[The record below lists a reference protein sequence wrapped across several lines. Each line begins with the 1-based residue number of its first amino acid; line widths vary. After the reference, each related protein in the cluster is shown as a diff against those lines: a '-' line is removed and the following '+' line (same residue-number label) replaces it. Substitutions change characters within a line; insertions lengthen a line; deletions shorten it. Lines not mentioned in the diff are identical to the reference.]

1 MDIICFCHLRWN
13 FVYQRPQHL
22 LSRFAYQDRVFVI
35 EEPLFD
41 ANSSYAETSL
51 SKENVWVITPHLPK
65 ELTPGEIISEQT
77 TLIKKLFSDLEI
89 DDYIAWFYTPMAL
102 DIYQTLPEAKLV
114 IYDCMDEL
122 SAFKN
127 APQGI
132 SMKESLLLQKADL
145 VFTGGYSLYEAKQH
159 QHPAVFPFPSSIDKA
174 HFSKARH
181 DQTIP
186 HDQLNI
192 PCPRI
197 GFFGVI
203 DERFDID
210 LLGNAAAL
218 KPGWQF
224 VIIGPTVKIDPAS
237 LPNASNI
244 HYLGSKSYEEL
255 PTYLAGWDV
264 AMIPFA
270 RNESTRYI
278 SPTKTPEYLAG
289 GVPVVSTSIQD
300 VVKPYGQ
307 EKLVYIAD
315 EPEEFINGVEWCLSN
330 RSNSQW
336 LKAVDD
342 FLANISWDVTWLQMM
357 LLIQGKLKTKQSRNL
372 ITKENEYV

>member
-22 LSRFAYQDRVFVI
+22 LSRFAYQYRVFVI

-41 ANSSYAETSL
+41 ASVSYFETSL
-51 SKENVWVITPHLPK
+51 SKENVWVVTPHLPNNLDANNIIR
-65 ELTPGEIISEQT
+65 EQEI
-77 TLIKKLFSDLEI
+77 LAKKIFLDFGI
-89 DDYIAWFYTPMAL
+89 GDYIAWFYTPMAL
-102 DIYQTLPEAKLV
+102 NIYEALPKAKLV

-127 APQGI
+127 APPGI
-132 SMKESLLLQKADL
+132 SKKELLLMEKADL
-145 VFTGGYSLYEAKQH
+145 VFTGGYSLYEAKQN

-174 HFSKARH
+174 HFSKARL
-181 DQTIP
+181 DTTIP
-186 HDQLNI
+186 VDQSNI
-192 PCPRI
+192 PRPRI
-197 GFFGVI
+197 GFFGVV

-210 LLGNAAAL
+210 LLRDTAVL
-218 KPGWQF
+218 KPEWQF

-237 LPNASNI
+237 LPIAPNI
-244 HYLGSKSYEEL
+244 HYLGSKSYDEL
-255 PTYLAGWDV
+255 PSYLAGWDV

-300 VVKPYGQ
+300 VVRPYGQ

-315 EPEEFINGVEWCLSN
+315 DPEEFIKGVEWALSN

-342 FLANISWDVTWLQMM
+342 FLANISWDVTWLKMI
-357 LLIQGKLKTKQSRNL
+357 LLIQSKLKANQSRNQ
-372 ITKENEYV
+372 IKKENEYV

>member
-22 LSRFAYQDRVFVI
+22 LSRFAYQYRVFVI

-41 ANSSYAETSL
+41 AKVSYVETSL
-51 SKENVWVITPHLPK
+51 SKENVWVITPHLSK
-65 ELTPGEIISEQT
+65 DLDTDHIAREQQI
-77 TLIKKLFSDLEI
+77 LVKKFFADFSI
-89 DDYIAWFYTPMAL
+89 GDYIAWFYTPMAL
-102 DIYQTLPEAKLV
+102 SIYESVPRAKLV
-114 IYDCMDEL
+114 VYDCMDEL

-127 APQGI
+127 APAGI
-132 SMKESLLLQKADL
+132 SQMESLLLEKADL

-174 HFSKARH
+174 HFSKARR
-181 DQTIP
+181 DTIP
-186 HDQLNI
+186 PMDQVNI
-192 PCPRI
+192 PRPRI

-210 LLGNAAAL
+210 LLKNTAEL

-237 LPNASNI
+237 LPKASNI

-255 PTYLAGWDV
+255 PGYLAGWDV

-300 VVKPYGQ
+300 VVTPYGK

-315 EPEEFINGVEWCLSN
+315 DPEEFIKGVEWSLSN
-330 RSNSQW
+330 KNNPAW
-336 LKAVDD
+336 LKPVDD
-342 FLANISWDVTWLQMM
+342 FLTNISWDVTWLKMI
-357 LLIQGKLKTKQSRNL
+357 LLIQSKLKANQSRNL
-372 ITKENEYV
+372 TTKENEYV

>member
-22 LSRFAYQDRVFVI
+22 LSRFAFQFRVFVI

-41 ANSSYAETSL
+41 ANASYFDTAM

-65 ELTPGEIISEQT
+65 DLEVNAIVSEQQI
-77 TLIKKLFSDLEI
+77 LLNKLFSGFAIE
-89 DDYIAWFYTPMAL
+89 DYIAWFYTPMAL
-102 DIYQTLPEAKLV
+102 DIYETLPKAKLV
-114 IYDCMDEL
+114 LYDCMDEL

-127 APQGI
+127 APAGI
-132 SMKESLLLQKADL
+132 SKKESQLLEKADL
-145 VFTGGYSLYEAKQH
+145 VFTGGFSLYEAKQN
-159 QHPAVFPFPSSIDKA
+159 QHPSVFPFPSSIDKA
-174 HFSKARH
+174 HFSKARVAT
-181 DQTIP
+181 TIP
-186 HDQLNI
+186 ADQLTI
-192 PCPRI
+192 PRPRI

-210 LLGNAAAL
+210 LLGKLAL
-218 KPGWQF
+218 LRPEWQF
-224 VIIGPTVKIDPAS
+224 VIIGPIVKIDPEMVPKAE
-237 LPNASNI
+237 NI
-244 HYLGSKSYEEL
+244 HYLGSKLYDEL
-255 PTYLAGWDV
+255 PSYLGGWNV

-300 VVKPYGQ
+300 VVTPYGK
-307 EKLVYIAD
+307 ENLVYIAD
-315 EPEEFINGVEWCLSN
+315 EPDDFIKGVEWALSIRGN
-330 RSNSQW
+330 PQW
-336 LKAVDD
+336 LQAVDD
-342 FLANISWDVTWLQMM
+342 FLANISWDVTWLKMM
-357 LLIQGKLKTKQSRNL
+357 LLIQNKLKSNQSRNP

>member
-22 LSRFAYQDRVFVI
+22 LSRFAYQYRVFVI

-41 ANSSYAETSL
+41 AKVSYVETSL
-51 SKENVWVITPHLPK
+51 SKENVWVIIPHLSK
-65 ELTPGEIISEQT
+65 DLDTDHIAREQQI
-77 TLIKKLFSDLEI
+77 LVKKFFADFSI
-89 DDYIAWFYTPMAL
+89 GDYIAWFYTPMAL
-102 DIYQTLPEAKLV
+102 SIYESVPRAKLV
-114 IYDCMDEL
+114 VYDCMDEL

-127 APQGI
+127 APAGI
-132 SMKESLLLQKADL
+132 SQMESLLLEKADL

-159 QHPAVFPFPSSIDKA
+159 QHPAVFPFPSSIDKV
-174 HFSKARH
+174 HFSKARR
-181 DQTIP
+181 DTIP
-186 HDQLNI
+186 PMDQVNI
-192 PCPRI
+192 PRPRI

-210 LLGNAAAL
+210 LLKNTAEL

-224 VIIGPTVKIDPAS
+224 VIIGPTVKIDPAG
-237 LPNASNI
+237 LPKASNI

-255 PTYLAGWDV
+255 PAYLAGWDV

-300 VVKPYGQ
+300 VVTPYGK

-315 EPEEFINGVEWCLSN
+315 DPEEFIKGVEWSLSN
-330 RSNSQW
+330 KNNPAW
-336 LKAVDD
+336 LKPVDD
-342 FLANISWDVTWLQMM
+342 FLTNISWDVTWLKMI
-357 LLIQGKLKTKQSRNL
+357 LLIQSKLKANQSRNL
-372 ITKENEYV
+372 TTKENEYV

>member
-22 LSRFAYQDRVFVI
+22 LSRFASQFRVFVI

-41 ANSSYAETSL
+41 AKVSYSETSP
-51 SKENVWVITPHLPK
+51 SKENVWVITPHLP
-65 ELTPGEIISEQT
+65 EGLNTTEISSEQQM
-77 TLIKKLFSDLEI
+77 LLHKLFVDFAIE
-89 DDYIAWFYTPMAL
+89 DYIAWFYTPMAL
-102 DIYQTLPEAKLV
+102 EISEGLPPAKFV

-127 APQGI
+127 APPEI
-132 SMKESLLLQKADL
+132 SHKELLLLKRADL
-145 VFTGGYSLYEAKQH
+145 VFTGGYSLYEAKQN
-159 QHPAVFPFPSSIDKA
+159 QHPSVFPFPSSIDKA
-174 HFSKARH
+174 HFSKARIH
-181 DQTIP
+181 TTVPFDHLYIER
-186 HDQLNI
+186 
-192 PCPRI
+192 PRI

-210 LLGNAAAL
+210 LLKNVAEL

-224 VIIGPTVKIDPAS
+224 VIIGPTVKIDPVS
-237 LPNASNI
+237 LPQASNI
-244 HYLGSKSYEEL
+244 HYLGSKSYDQL
-255 PTYLAGWDV
+255 PSYLSGWDA

-300 VVKPYGQ
+300 VVTPYGR
-307 EKLVYIAD
+307 ENLVYIAD
-315 EPEEFINGVEWCLSN
+315 EPAEFINGIEWALLN
-330 RSNSQW
+330 KDNPEW

-342 FLANISWDVTWLQMM
+342 FLANISWDVTWLKMM
-357 LLIQGKLKTKQSRNL
+357 LLIQSKLELNQSRNL